1 MHRFLAIGTM
11 LAALAAASGARAA
24 EIEYAVVYRA
34 LGAAREIAAYPKLV
48 AVQRIESK
56 RTGIP
61 PRAISIA
68 IHARAGEIPVP
79 VAADGTIALP
89 IDDALLAENPVV
101 ETNQP
106 PGSLTLTVSVELP
119 RPAVP
124 VLACAAVEA
133 ALVEADALLASQRAR
148 TRVRGV
154 EFLFA
159 RDTGGVTLR
168 GDGER
173 TLVPDRHGRV
183 IVMRDPDLR
192 ERYSEIELSAPPLRI
207 LPFLEQ

>member
-1 MHRFLAIGTM
+1 LRQFLALCVLCAT
-11 LAALAAASGARAA
+11 LAVTAGARAA

-34 LGAAREIAAYPKLV
+34 LGKAREIAAYPRLV

-56 RTGIP
+56 HAGIA
-61 PRAISIA
+61 PRSIRIA

-79 VAADGTIALP
+79 VAADGTIRLP
-89 IDDALLAENPVV
+89 FDDALLAENPVV

-119 RPAVP
+119 RPDGS
-124 VLACAAVEA
+124 VLATADVEA
-133 ALVEADALLASQRAR
+133 ALAEADALLASQRAR
-148 TRVRGV
+148 SRVRGV

-159 RDTGGVTLR
+159 RGAGSVTLR

-192 ERYSEIELSAPPLRI
+192 ERYREIELTARPLRI

>member
-1 MHRFLAIGTM
+1 LHLVRAICALCAT
-11 LAALAAASGARAA
+11 LVAAGVASAA
-24 EIEYAVVYRA
+24 EIEYAVVHRA
-34 LGAAREIAAYPKLV
+34 LGAAREIAAYPRLV

-56 RTGIP
+56 RAGIP
-61 PRAISIA
+61 PRAIRIA
-68 IHARAGEIPVP
+68 IRARAGEIPVP
-79 VAADGTIALP
+79 VAADGTVRLP
-89 IDDALLAENPVV
+89 IDDALLAENPIV

-119 RPAVP
+119 RPAAP
-124 VLACAAVEA
+124 LLGCAEVEA
-133 ALVEADALLASQRAR
+133 ALVEADALLASQRSR
-148 TRVRGV
+148 SRVRGV

-159 RDTGGVTLR
+159 RGAGGVTLR
-168 GDGER
+168 GEGER

-192 ERYSEIELSAPPLRI
+192 ERYREIELSAPPLRI

>member
-1 MHRFLAIGTM
+1 M
-11 LAALAAASGARAA
+11 LAALAAAAGAHAA

-56 RTGIP
+56 RAGIP
-61 PRAISIA
+61 PRAIRIA
-68 IHARAGEIPVP
+68 IRARAGEIAVP
-79 VAADGTIALP
+79 VASDGTLRLP

-119 RPAVP
+119 RPEAS
-124 VLACAAVEA
+124 VLGCAEVEA
-133 ALVEADALLASQRAR
+133 ALAQADALLASQRVR

-154 EFLFA
+154 EFQFA
-159 RDTGGVTLR
+159 RGAGGVTLR

-183 IVMRDPDLR
+183 VVMRDPELR
-192 ERYSEIELSAPPLRI
+192 ERYREIELSAPPLRI